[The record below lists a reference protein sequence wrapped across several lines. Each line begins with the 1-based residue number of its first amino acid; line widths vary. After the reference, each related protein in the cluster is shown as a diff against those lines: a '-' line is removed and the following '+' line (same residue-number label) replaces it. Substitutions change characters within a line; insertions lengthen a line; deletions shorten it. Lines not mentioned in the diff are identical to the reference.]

1 MNHLAHA
8 LLAGDDDELRLGGML
23 GDFVHG
29 TPDPQR
35 FPARVIDGI
44 RLHRAI
50 DVYTDAHPEVA
61 EARRLLPSPYRRFG
75 GILLDM
81 WFDHELARDF
91 ARWSGQPLDAYSA
104 GLRAL
109 LHRHHG
115 LLPDGLK
122 RFLIYMEAH
131 DLPAG
136 YAERTEIERAL
147 HGVSA
152 RLSRANPVGE
162 AMPVLVE
169 LEPQLRERFE
179 AFFPQLRAFAADWI
193 AHGEVSGL
201 R

>member
-8 LLAGDDDELRLGGML
+8 LLSGDDPDRILGGML

-29 TPDPQR
+29 GI
-35 FPARVIDGI
+35 PAQLRPGVQAGL

-50 DVYTDAHPEVA
+50 DVFTDAHPEVA
-61 EARRLLPSPYRRFG
+61 EARRLLPPPYRRFG

-91 ARWSGQPLDAYSA
+91 ASWSGQPLDTYSA

-179 AFFPQLRAFAADWI
+179 AFFPQLRDFAADWI